1 MSIDLNHIRALI
13 RKAVADHSY
22 YESTRTTLPSSES
35 DSYTN
40 QKRDRALDDVIAT
53 LQAQYD
59 EQWRELEKLQSQ
71 LKASQKPQEVDTSS
85 LQTQRLAILK
95 TEERRLRSEIEQQKK
110 EATTVE
116 KKHPEVVRLL
126 VKHQIFD
133 SIAQY
138 REALPSLKRE
148 MKEAEAALIREK
160 EVLKECDAV
169 AEVLRAKLQELRQS
183 SGQSQSSASSQSRKE
198 LSDLKKR
205 NMRIMRE
212 LISFI
217 DEYYPPQE
225 LTPKNGTMFSMRKKA
240 HGRRNKPDD
249 AEPER
254 QEENS

>member
-59 EQWRELEKLQSQ
+59 EQWRELEKVSVECTKHLI
-71 LKASQKPQEVDTSS
+71 
-85 LQTQRLAILK
+85 RLAILK

-110 EATTVE
+110 GTKATTVE

-148 MKEAEAALIREK
+148 MKEAEAALIR
-160 EVLKECDAV
+160 
-169 AEVLRAKLQELRQS
+169 
-183 SGQSQSSASSQSRKE
+183 
-198 LSDLKKR
+198 
-205 NMRIMRE
+205 
-212 LISFI
+212 
-217 DEYYPPQE
+217 
-225 LTPKNGTMFSMRKKA
+225 
-240 HGRRNKPDD
+240 
-249 AEPER
+249 
-254 QEENS
+254 